1 MEGHDRTQDLIREK
15 LSQSSALLEAHGI
28 DCWIT
33 FVRETAVQ
41 QDPVL
46 PFLCSGD
53 LTWHSALIVTRS
65 GHKHAV
71 VGNLDR
77 KAVEDLGVYD
87 SVTGY
92 VEGIREPLAELIR
105 RLHPSNIAVNFSP
118 DSEIA
123 DGLTHGMFLILKD
136 IVTHAGHDGELLS
149 AEPVISSL
157 RARKTP
163 EELDRIRRAIDATLG
178 IFTEVRDFV
187 RPGRSEIEI
196 AEFMLQRVDRQ
207 GLETAWDRGH
217 CPAVFTGPDTAEAH
231 YRPTGRLVEPG
242 HILNMDFGVK
252 VEDYCSDLQRTW
264 YVPEK
269 HGAKVPSEVSEGFV
283 TIVEAI
289 ERARREMRPGKLGLE
304 IDSAARQYIIDK
316 GYESFP
322 HALGH
327 QVGRYA
333 HDGTALLGPLWEKYG
348 GKPRVPIEEG
358 MVFTLEPRLKVPDK
372 GIVTIEEMVVVTAT
386 GAEFLSEPQKEIWI
400 SRNFAD
406 G

>member
-1 MEGHDRTQDLIREK
+1 MTQNWGLIREK
-15 LSQSSALLEAHGI
+15 LEQAVELLQAGGV

-46 PFLCSGD
+46 PFLCGGE
-53 LTWHSALIVTRS
+53 LTWHSALVVTRS
-65 GHKHAV
+65 GQKHAI

-87 SVTGY
+87 SVAAY
-92 VEGIREPLAELIR
+92 VEGIREPLTGLIR
-105 RLHPSNIAVNFSP
+105 TLKPRNIAVNFSP

-123 DGLTHGMFLILKD
+123 DGLTHGMFLTLRDIL
-136 IVTHAGHDGELLS
+136 TGAGYHGELLS

-157 RARKTP
+157 RARKSP
-163 EELDRIRRAIDATLG
+163 EELERIRRAIDAALK
-178 IFTEVRDFV
+178 IFSEVRRFV

-207 GLETAWDRGH
+207 RLETAWDRGH
-217 CPAVFTGPDTAEAH
+217 CPAVFTGPETAEAH
-231 YRPTGRLVEPG
+231 YRPTQRLVAPG

-252 VEDYCSDLQRTW
+252 VEGYCSDLQRTW
-264 YVPEK
+264 YIPEAGSTSVPD
-269 HGAKVPSEVSEGFV
+269 EVSHGFA
-283 TIVEAI
+283 TIVDAI
-289 ERARREMRPGKLGLE
+289 ERARLRMRPGRAGVE
-304 IDSAARQYIIDK
+304 IDTVARNYIIDK

-327 QVGRYA
+327 QVGRFA

-348 GKPRVPIEEG
+348 KKPRLPLEEG
-358 MVFTLEPRLKVPDK
+358 MVFTLEPRLKVPHR
-372 GIVTIEEMVVVTAT
+372 GIVTIEEMVVVTAD
-386 GAEFLSEPQKEIWI
+386 GAEFLSEPQQELWI
-400 SRNFAD
+400 AQS
-406 G
+406 

>member
-1 MEGHDRTQDLIREK
+1 MDSIVTQNQGLIREK
-15 LSQSSALLEAHGI
+15 LSQSSGLLEAHGI

-46 PFLCSGD
+46 PFLCGGE
-53 LTWHSALIVTRS
+53 LTWHSALVVTRS
-65 GHKHAV
+65 GQKHAI

-87 SVTGY
+87 SITAY
-92 VEGIREPLAELIR
+92 VEGIREPLTGLIR
-105 RLHPSNIAVNFSP
+105 RLEPRSIAVNFSP

-123 DGLTHGMFLILKD
+123 DGLTHGMFLILRD
-136 IVTHAGHDGELLS
+136 MLTHAGYEGELLS

-157 RARKTP
+157 RARKSP
-163 EELDRIRRAIDATLG
+163 EELNRIRRAVDAALA
-178 IFTEVRDFV
+178 IFSEVRQFV
-187 RPGRSEIEI
+187 QPGRSEIEI
-196 AEFMLQRVDRQ
+196 AEFMLQRVDRLR
-207 GLETAWDRGH
+207 LETAWDRGH

-231 YRPTGRLVEPG
+231 YRPTQRLVAPG

-252 VEDYCSDLQRTW
+252 VEGYCSDLQRTW
-264 YVPEK
+264 YVPEAGSK
-269 HGAKVPSEVSEGFV
+269 SVPDEVWHGFA

-289 ERARREMRPGKLGLE
+289 ERARLEMRPGRTGVE
-304 IDSAARQYIIDK
+304 IDAVARDHVIDK

-327 QVGRYA
+327 QVGRFA

-348 GKPRVPIEEG
+348 KKPRLPLEAG
-358 MVFTLEPRLKVPDK
+358 MVFTLEPRLKVRGR
-372 GIVTIEEMVVVTAT
+372 GIVTIEEMVVVTT
-386 GAEFLSEPQKEIWI
+386 NGAEFLSQPQRTLWI
-400 SRNFAD
+400 AQT
-406 G
+406 